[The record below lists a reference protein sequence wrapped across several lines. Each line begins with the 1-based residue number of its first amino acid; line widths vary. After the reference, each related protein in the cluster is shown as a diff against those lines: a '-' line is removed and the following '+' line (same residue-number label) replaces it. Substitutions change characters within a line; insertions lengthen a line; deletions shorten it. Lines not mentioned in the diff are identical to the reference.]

1 MKKIS
6 ELSKDTLI
14 VLGEDI
20 PVIAVEEINNYR
32 DEIINKG
39 LKCYLADK
47 IERKLGSEYI
57 EEVIDNLSYRLQG
70 NDELIEDDYLE
81 ATGEEK
87 EKLYEIFNNM
97 LRRTTDIYKRG
108 EEVEIDIF

>member
-6 ELSKDTLI
+6 ELDKYTLI
-14 VLGEDI
+14 VLGEYISLI
-20 PVIAVEEINNYR
+20 PVEEINNYR

-39 LKCYLADK
+39 LKCYLVDK
-47 IERKLGSEYI
+47 IERKLSSEYI
-57 EEVIDNLSYRLQG
+57 EEVIDNLNYSLQA
-70 NDELIEDDYLE
+70 NDELIDDEYLE
-81 ATGEEK
+81 ATEEEK
-87 EKLYEIFNNM
+87 EELYKIFNNM